1 MMFPNLIW
9 AIRQERMAQF
19 ELAAKAGLSESRL
32 SRAINSRVELSTTER
47 ERIAN
52 ILGYSVAWLFR
63 LVTLSR
69 AARGVA

>member
-19 ELAAKAGLSESRL
+19 DLAAKAGLFESRL
-32 SRAINSRVELSTTER
+32 SRAINGRVELSTTER

-63 LVTLSR
+63 PMTPSR